1 MAKDETSLPV
11 STSTPPQFLPDALD
25 CYRGVLQCLNETRI
39 PFAIAG
45 AFAFHRHTGI
55 WRTTKDLD
63 LFLEPGFVSP
73 ALTHLRKIG
82 FETQVEDSVWLAKA
96 FRGEH
101 FVDLITGLANAVL
114 VVDASWID
122 RALSY
127 KIFDVPCRVLAAEEA
142 IASKIFIS
150 RRERFDGADVAH
162 LIRACGARLDWNR
175 LQRLIEPHWEMLL
188 WSLVFFAYVYPA
200 HTRLVPQTLWDDL
213 TLRLHHH
220 TLRPNQNEPFRGT
233 LIDPLMF
240 AIDVDD
246 WGERDLFTEYRN
258 HHPFPLHTGLATSQT
273 KAPDRNPTA
282 NPATD
287 STTDFQE

>member
-11 STSTPPQFLPDALD
+11 STSTPPEFLPEALE
-25 CYRGVLQCLNETRI
+25 CYRGVLQCLAKAHV
-39 PFAIAG
+39 PFAVAG

-63 LFLEPGFVSP
+63 LFLEPKSV
-73 ALTHLRKIG
+73 ALALEHLQQIG
-82 FETQVEDSVWLAKA
+82 FETQIEDSIWLAKA

-101 FVDLITGLANAVL
+101 FVDLITGLGNAVL
-114 VVDASWID
+114 IVDSPWID
-122 RALSY
+122 RALPH
-127 KIFDVPCRVLAAEEA
+127 KIFNVPCRVVAAEEA

-162 LIRACGARLDWNR
+162 LIRSCGARLDWDR

-200 HTRLVPQTLWDDL
+200 HTRLVPQPVWDDL
-213 TLRLHHH
+213 TLRLHAH
-220 TLRPNQNEPFRGT
+220 TLRPDPNEPFRGT

-246 WGERDLFTEYRN
+246 WGERDLYTEYRER
-258 HHPFPLHTGLATSQT
+258 HPNPLAALPPRSPQT
-273 KAPDRNPTA
+273 EASESDPMRSDLRSN
-282 NPATD
+282 
-287 STTDFQE
+287 E